1 MIMKKLFY
9 FITLFYCSFTFAQS
23 PISDTAFV
31 LPKNGKFYLVNR
43 IDYDDNSYFEKM
55 TMIGDTAQ
63 FYISALQKF
72 ESTAN
77 SFANFVNGSY
87 FYSKEITGA
96 IRENNGI
103 TQITGKS
110 PIDSLGLQTF
120 EHLSDSTFRWVIN
133 TGAGAIPITW
143 NKAANGSLRY
153 TVQGS
158 TAKVL
163 FGFGKSLIRLNAFPT
178 TGNFLDLYWDE
189 GRKLY
194 VSQDGKSIVRRL
206 VLNR

>member
-1 MIMKKLFY
+1 MKRILILLAFCTS
-9 FITLFYCSFTFAQS
+9 ILNAQS
-23 PISDTAFV
+23 PIFDTAYV
-31 LPKNGKFYLVNR
+31 ISKNSKFYLLNR
-43 IDYDDNSYFEKM
+43 IEYDDDSYYEKV
-55 TMIGDTAQ
+55 TIIGDTAQ

-77 SFANFVNGSY
+77 SYANFVNGAY

-96 IRENNGI
+96 LRENIGI

-120 EHLSDSTFRWVIN
+120 EHLDNENFRWVIN
-133 TGAGAIPITW
+133 TGSGAIPITW

-153 TVQGS
+153 TVQGT
-158 TAKVL
+158 TARIL
-163 FGFGKSLIRLNAFPT
+163 YGFGKSLIRLNGFPT
-178 TGNFLDLYWDE
+178 TGNFLDLYWDK

-194 VSQDGKSIVRRL
+194 VSQDGKINLRRIS
-206 VLNR
+206 

>member
-1 MIMKKLFY
+1 MKRILILLAF
-9 FITLFYCSFTFAQS
+9 CSSILNAQS
-23 PISDTAFV
+23 PVFDTAYV
-31 LPKNGKFYLVNR
+31 ISKNSKFYLLNR
-43 IDYDDNSYFEKM
+43 IEYDDDSYYEKV
-55 TMIGDTAQ
+55 TIIGDTAQ

-77 SFANFVNGSY
+77 SYANFVNGSY

-96 IRENNGI
+96 LRENTGI

-110 PIDSLGLQTF
+110 PIDSLGVRTF
-120 EHLSDSTFRWVIN
+120 EHLSDENYRWIIN
-133 TGAGAIPITW
+133 TGSGAIPITW
-143 NKAANGSLRY
+143 NKTANGSLRY

-158 TAKVL
+158 TARVL
-163 FGFGKSLIRLNAFPT
+163 FGFGKSLIRLNGFPT

>member
-1 MIMKKLFY
+1 MKRIIYFIALFY
-9 FITLFYCSFTFAQS
+9 STFTMAQNQVF
-23 PISDTAFV
+23 DTAYV
-31 LPKNGKFYLVNR
+31 LPLNGKFYLLNR
-43 IDYDDNSYFEKM
+43 IEYDDDSYYEKV
-55 TMIGDTAQ
+55 TIIGDTSQ

-110 PIDSLGLQTF
+110 PIDTLGVQTF
-120 EHLSDSTFRWVIN
+120 EFISDNKFRWVIN
-133 TGAGAIPITW
+133 NTPITFAITA
-143 NKAANGSLRY
+143 NKVLRY
-153 TVQGS
+153 TVEGMAAR
-158 TAKVL
+158 TM
-163 FGFGKSLIRLNAFPT
+163 FGFGKNMIRLTSYPT

>member
-1 MIMKKLFY
+1 MKKILILLAFC
-9 FITLFYCSFTFAQS
+9 TNVLSAQS
-23 PISDTAFV
+23 PIFDTAYV
-31 LPKNGKFYLVNR
+31 ISKNSKFYLLNR
-43 IDYDDNSYFEKM
+43 IEYDDNSYYEKVSI
-55 TMIGDTAQ
+55 IGDTAQ
-63 FYISALQKF
+63 FYLSALQKF

-110 PIDSLGLQTF
+110 PVDSLGLQTF
-120 EHLSDSTFRWVIN
+120 EHLSDSIFRWTIN
-133 TGAGAIPITW
+133 TGTGAIPITW
-143 NKAANGSLRY
+143 NKTANGSLRY

-163 FGFGKSLIRLNAFPT
+163 FGFGKSLIRLNGFPT

-194 VSQDGKSIVRRL
+194 ISQDGKSIVRRL

>member
-1 MIMKKLFY
+1 MKRILILLAF
-9 FITLFYCSFTFAQS
+9 CSSILNAQS
-23 PISDTAFV
+23 PVFDTAYV
-31 LPKNGKFYLVNR
+31 ISKNSKFYFLNR
-43 IDYDDNSYFEKM
+43 IEYDDDSYYEKV
-55 TMIGDTAQ
+55 TIIGDTAQ
-63 FYISALQKF
+63 FYLSALQKF

-77 SFANFVNGSY
+77 SYANFVNGSY

-96 IRENNGI
+96 LRENTGI

-120 EHLSDSTFRWVIN
+120 EHLDDENFRWVIN
-133 TGAGAIPITW
+133 TGSGAIPITW

-158 TAKVL
+158 TARIL
-163 FGFGKSLIRLNAFPT
+163 YGFGKSLIRLNGFPT

>member
-1 MIMKKLFY
+1 MNKILILLAF
-9 FITLFYCSFTFAQS
+9 CSSILNAQS
-23 PISDTAFV
+23 PIFDTAYV
-31 LPKNGKFYLVNR
+31 ISKNSKFYLLNR
-43 IDYDDNSYFEKM
+43 IEYDDDSYYEKV
-55 TMIGDTAQ
+55 TIIGDTAQ

-77 SFANFVNGSY
+77 SYANFVNGSY

-96 IRENNGI
+96 IKENIGI

-110 PIDSLGLQTF
+110 PIDSLGLRTF
-120 EHLSDSTFRWVIN
+120 EHLSDSTFKWVIN
-133 TGAGAIPITW
+133 TGTGAIPITW
-143 NKAANGSLRY
+143 NKTANGSLRY
-153 TVQGS
+153 TLEGS

-163 FGFGKSLIRLNAFPT
+163 FGFGKSLIRLNNFPL
-178 TGNFLDLYWDE
+178 TGNFLDLFWDE

-206 VLNR
+206 VLNK

>member
-1 MIMKKLFY
+1 MKRILILLAF
-9 FITLFYCSFTFAQS
+9 CSSILNAQS
-23 PISDTAFV
+23 PIFDTAYV
-31 LPKNGKFYLVNR
+31 ISQNSKFYLLNR
-43 IDYDDNSYFEKM
+43 IEYDDDSYYEKV
-55 TMIGDTAQ
+55 TIIGDTAQ
-63 FYISALQKF
+63 FYLSALQKF

-77 SFANFVNGSY
+77 SYANFVNGSY

-96 IRENNGI
+96 IRENIGI

-110 PIDSLGLQTF
+110 PIDSLGLRTF
-120 EHLSDSTFRWVIN
+120 EHLDDENFRWVIN
-133 TGAGAIPITW
+133 TGSGAIPITW

-153 TVQGS
+153 TVQGT
-158 TAKVL
+158 TARIL
-163 FGFGKSLIRLNAFPT
+163 YGFGKSLIRLNGFPT

>member
-1 MIMKKLFY
+1 MKRILILLAF
-9 FITLFYCSFTFAQS
+9 CSTILNGQS
-23 PISDTAFV
+23 PVFDTAYV
-31 LPKNGKFYLVNR
+31 ISKNSKFYLLNR
-43 IDYDDNSYFEKM
+43 IEYDDDSYYEKV
-55 TMIGDTAQ
+55 TIIGDTAQ
-63 FYISALQKF
+63 FYLSALQKF

-77 SFANFVNGSY
+77 SYANFVNGSY

-96 IRENNGI
+96 LRENNGI
-103 TQITGKS
+103 TQITGQS
-110 PIDSLGLQTF
+110 PIDTLGLRTF

-133 TGAGAIPITW
+133 TGSGAIPITW
-143 NKAANGSLRY
+143 NKTANGSLRY

-163 FGFGKSLIRLNAFPT
+163 FGFGKALLRLNAFPT
-178 TGNFLDLYWDE
+178 TGSFLDLYWDE

-194 VSQDGKSIVRRL
+194 VSQDGKSIIRRL

>member
-1 MIMKKLFY
+1 MKRILILLAF
-9 FITLFYCSFTFAQS
+9 CSSILNAQS
-23 PISDTAFV
+23 PIFDTAYV
-31 LPKNGKFYLVNR
+31 ISKNSKFYFLNR
-43 IDYDDNSYFEKM
+43 IEYDDDSYYEKV
-55 TMIGDTAQ
+55 TIIGDTAQ
-63 FYISALQKF
+63 FYLSALQKF

-77 SFANFVNGSY
+77 SYANFVNGSY

-96 IRENNGI
+96 LRENTGI

-120 EHLSDSTFRWVIN
+120 EHLNDSTFRWVIN
-133 TGAGAIPITW
+133 TGTGAIPITW

-153 TVQGS
+153 TVQGT
-158 TAKVL
+158 TARVL
-163 FGFGKSLIRLNAFPT
+163 YGFGKSLIRLNGFPT

>member
-1 MIMKKLFY
+1 MKRILILLAFC
-9 FITLFYCSFTFAQS
+9 TTVLNAQS
-23 PISDTAFV
+23 PIFDTAYV
-31 LPKNGKFYLVNR
+31 ISKNSKFYFLNR
-43 IDYDDNSYFEKM
+43 IEYDDDSYYEKV
-55 TMIGDTAQ
+55 TIIGDTAQ
-63 FYISALQKF
+63 FYLSALQKF

-77 SFANFVNGSY
+77 SYANFVNGSY

-96 IRENNGI
+96 LRENTGI

-120 EHLSDSTFRWVIN
+120 EHLDDENFRWVIN
-133 TGAGAIPITW
+133 TGTGAIPITW

-158 TAKVL
+158 TARVL
-163 FGFGKSLIRLNAFPT
+163 YGFGKSLIRLNGFPT